1 MLLNKQNQPVQQS
14 GATRRQ
20 RQRCFKVHRI
30 TQETGCNMFIG
41 DKELKKNVSD
51 RLREDRRLD
60 ASEILVNVKHGKVI
74 LKGST
79 ETYQASAFAQEDV
92 AGVAGVKKI
101 VNRIEVLLPEKIAPP
116 TDEAIRARIRAT
128 LLLESDIVPVDFVL
142 AVADG
147 VVFIDGF
154 VETLKEKIR
163 LGKIAARERGV
174 LEVRNNLTV
183 VSGQVKGDEDLTE
196 KIQAALESD
205 AVGGIKSVSVQV
217 KRGVATLTGTVASL
231 EIRRLVNDTVASVL
245 GVRDVRDNLDV
256 AGRIGDSA
264 F

>member
-1 MLLNKQNQPVQQS
+1 MLIS
-14 GATRRQ
+14 
-20 RQRCFKVHRI
+20 
-30 TQETGCNMFIG
+30 

-51 RLREDRRLD
+51 RLREDPRLEVSIIHVD
-60 ASEILVNVKHGKVI
+60 VKHGKVI
-74 LKGST
+74 LKGAT

-92 AGVAGVKKI
+92 AGVAGVEKI
-101 VNRIEVLLPEKIAPP
+101 VNRIEVQLPEKIAPP

-128 LLLESDIVPVDFVL
+128 LLLAPEIVPVDFIL

-154 VETLKEKIR
+154 VETLKDKQRI
-163 LGKIAARERGV
+163 GKIAARERGV

-183 VSGQVKGDEDLTE
+183 APFQVKGDEDLNE
-196 KIQAALESD
+196 RIQAALESD

>member
-1 MLLNKQNQPVQQS
+1 VLLNKQNQPVQQS

-79 ETYQASAFAQEDV
+79 ETYQSSAFAQEDV

-154 VETLKEKIR
+154 VETLKEKRRI
-163 LGKIAARERGV
+163 GKIAARERGV
-174 LEVRNNLTV
+174 LEVHNNLTV
-183 VSGQVKGDEDLTE
+183 VPVPVKGDEEHTE
-196 KIQAALESD
+196 RI
-205 AVGGIKSVSVQV
+205 
-217 KRGVATLTGTVASL
+217 RNGT
-231 EIRRLVNDTVASVL
+231 RKK
-245 GVRDVRDNLDV
+245 
-256 AGRIGDSA
+256 
-264 F
+264 

>member
-1 MLLNKQNQPVQQS
+1 
-14 GATRRQ
+14 
-20 RQRCFKVHRI
+20 
-30 TQETGCNMFIG
+30 MFIG

-79 ETYQASAFAQEDV
+79 ETYQSSAFAQEDV

>member
-1 MLLNKQNQPVQQS
+1 
-14 GATRRQ
+14 
-20 RQRCFKVHRI
+20 
-30 TQETGCNMFIG
+30 MFIG

-79 ETYQASAFAQEDV
+79 ETYQSSAFAQEDV

-154 VETLKEKIR
+154 VETLKEKRRI
-163 LGKIAARERGV
+163 GKIAARERGV

-183 VSGQVKGDEDLTE
+183 VPGQHKGDGEITE
-196 KIQAALESD
+196 RIHAAL
-205 AVGGIKSVSVQV
+205 KSVEPGNIKNVSFRVE
-217 KRGVATLTGTVASL
+217 RGVTTLTGKVIGL
-231 EIRRLVNDTVASVL
+231 ESRHRLNDAVASVL
-245 GVRDVRDNLDV
+245 GVLDVRDYLDV
-256 AGRIGDSA
+256 AVGKDDSSS
-264 F
+264 